1 MRTLTREK
9 SMKINKEMWVLN
21 SYDREMIEREER
33 AIEYMEYC
41 VTRRYE
47 KILNALM
54 VVGGLVL
61 LSLLLFNT

>member
-1 MRTLTREK
+1 
-9 SMKINKEMWVLN
+9 MKINKEMWVLN

>member
-1 MRTLTREK
+1 MKVSEELWEMSDYEK
-9 SMKINKEMWVLN
+9 EIM
-21 SYDREMIEREER
+21 DREER

-61 LSLLLFNT
+61 LSLPLFNI